1 MLAFRGVTPPLIAQ
15 LSDPHIRL
23 DDEATHRALAAAVDR
38 VRALRP
44 LPDAVLVTG
53 DVSDAGDPAE
63 HALAAELWAR
73 LELPVHV
80 VAGNHD
86 RLAERTQFA
95 VAAGAVRLVGCDTS
109 VHGRDDG
116 SLDVE
121 WLAER
126 LAEETATPTIVAMH
140 HPPLDIGLPWL
151 DEIGLPRAD
160 RDALAELLRRSPQ
173 VKRVVAGHV
182 HRALAGTLGG
192 VGVVTCA
199 STNIQAA
206 LDFQT
211 TEMALADEP
220 PSILVHALL
229 GDEIVTHVQ
238 PV

>member
-1 MLAFRGVTPPLIAQ
+1 MPLLIAQ

-23 DDEATHRALAAAVDR
+23 HDEATHRALSAAVDR
-38 VRALRP
+38 VLALRP
-44 LPDAVLVTG
+44 RPAAVLVTG

-63 HALAAELWAR
+63 HALAAELWGR
-73 LELPVHV
+73 LEMPVHV

-86 RLAERTQFA
+86 VLAERTQFA
-95 VAAGAVRLVGCDTS
+95 VEAGALRLVGCDTS

-116 SLDVE
+116 SLDVA

-126 LAEETATPTIVAMH
+126 LAEDTTTPTIVAMH
-140 HPPLDIGLPWL
+140 HPPVDIGLPWL

-160 RDALAELLRRSPQ
+160 REALATLLRESPQ

-182 HRALAGTLGG
+182 HRALATTLGG

-206 LDFQT
+206 LDF
-211 TEMALADEP
+211 EIPDMALADEP

>member
-1 MLAFRGVTPPLIAQ
+1 VIAQ

-23 DDEATHRALAAAVDR
+23 DDEATHRALGAAVDR
-38 VRALRP
+38 VLALRP
-44 LPDAVLVTG
+44 LPAAVLVTG
-53 DVSDAGDPAE
+53 DVSNHGDPAE
-63 HALAAELWAR
+63 HALAASLWGR
-73 LELPVHV
+73 LDLPVHV

-86 RLAERTQFA
+86 LLPERTRFA
-95 VAAGAVRLVGCDTS
+95 VEAGGVRLIGCDTS
-109 VHGRDDG
+109 IHGRDDG

-126 LAEETATPTIVAMH
+126 LAEDERTPTIVAMH
-140 HPPLDIGLPWL
+140 HPPVEIGLPWL

-160 RDALAELLRRSPQ
+160 REALAALLRRSPQ

-182 HRALAGTLGG
+182 HRALATTLGG

-206 LDFQT
+206 LDFET
-211 TEMALADEP
+211 PEMALASEP
-220 PSILVHALL
+220 PSILVHVPL
-229 GDEIVTHVQ
+229 GGEIVTHVQ